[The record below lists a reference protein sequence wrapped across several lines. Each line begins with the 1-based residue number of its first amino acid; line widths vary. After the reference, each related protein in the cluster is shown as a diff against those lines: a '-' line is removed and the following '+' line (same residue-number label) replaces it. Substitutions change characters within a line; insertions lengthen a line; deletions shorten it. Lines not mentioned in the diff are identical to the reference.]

1 MDSIWHEV
9 CRERDKRPQAL
20 PAKGIRNKDNGEAV
34 KKLNIMKQFV
44 LIVLAA
50 MVSLGSAEACLNKA
64 KVKSLE
70 VKGERLEAKGE
81 LTILVMDT
89 TQALLPEAE
98 IRFGKSVLRTS
109 WDGRAVVKSEDL
121 AKTKTITVSCEGYE
135 ARSERVKELTNE
147 RMKELTNEGMN
158 GLTNERVLIIRLTP
172 KKGAEREENGGRLPG
187 SGKGTSKGTL
197 LYRTMD
203 TKPMAE
209 PAMVTTDLAAEASRA
224 DFKAE
229 LEETPELFVG
239 GPTRNIS
246 AGMLTAGEVNDF
258 AKWNLWPMV
267 RDSILGEF
275 IDEWKIAPRERYT
288 VQVVTQKGGY
298 PIASQDVSLIDGNG
312 NTLFQ
317 AVTDNTGKA
326 ELWGELIKN
335 EKLKIKNDLR
345 IRVGDYVAEA
355 KSWQTVVLDEPCD
368 VSDAVDVMF
377 VFDATGSMGD
387 ELRYLQA
394 EMRDVIA
401 RAKEATGGLEI
412 RTGAVVYRDHHYDEY
427 LTRISRLTDDI
438 SVTQQFIDKQE
449 ANGGGDYPEAVPEA
463 LMAALNSGGFNS
475 NARAR
480 IVFLVLDAPCHQDSA
495 TIALLH
501 EQILNA
507 AAMGVRIVP
516 VVCSGLGKSGEYLM
530 RSIALTTNGTSF
542 FLTDDSG
549 IGHTHLKPAT
559 DSLKVEH
566 LNDMLVRTI
575 VEFSYMPNC
584 EGHWTE
590 ETDENENDQFVPN
603 PFEIS
608 DLELME
614 IDVTD
619 SPTTLY
625 LVDISG
631 KLITVYE
638 GRLEEAGDA
647 QLAHLPLPQLST
659 GVYFVKAFHNG
670 QWHTKKILVH

>member
-1 MDSIWHEV
+1 
-9 CRERDKRPQAL
+9 
-20 PAKGIRNKDNGEAV
+20 
-34 KKLNIMKQFV
+34 MKQFV

-50 MVSLGSAEACLNKA
+50 MVGLGSAEACLNKA

-70 VKGERLEAKGE
+70 AKGERLEAKGE

-98 IRFGKSVLRTS
+98 IRFGKSILRTS
-109 WDGRAVVKSEDL
+109 WDGRAVVKSESL
-121 AKTKTITVSCEGYE
+121 ANAKTLSVSCEGYE
-135 ARSERVKELTNE
+135 ARSERMKELTNE
-147 RMKELTNEGMN
+147 RMN
-158 GLTNERVLIIRLTP
+158 GFTNERVLIIRLTP
-172 KKGAEREENGGRLPG
+172 KKGAEGKANGGMLLGGTRER
-187 SGKGTSKGTL
+187 TSKGTL

-258 AKWNLWPMV
+258 AKWNLWSMV

-288 VQVVTQKGGY
+288 VQVVTKKGGY

-401 RAKEATGGLEI
+401 RAKDATGGLEI

-438 SVTQQFIDKQE
+438 SVTQQFIDRQE

-495 TIALLH
+495 TITLLH

-659 GVYFVKAFHNG
+659 GVYFVKAFYNG